1 MSTAPSRPAVGAAD
15 RPSSGSHEALIL
27 AALQTAAPEGRTYE
41 EIGAMTG
48 LDKVAVARR
57 LRTMAEK
64 GLVHDTAARRLVSS
78 GRRAMVWVAG
88 PSPRPRSRPRRP
100 WVGPSAIVAR
110 LARLWPRTVRVPSAP
125 LGAGDG

>member
-1 MSTAPSRPAVGAAD
+1 M
-15 RPSSGSHEALIL
+15 EK
-27 AALQTAAPEGRTYE
+27 AAPEGRTYE

-64 GLVHDTAARRLVSS
+64 GLVHDTAARKLVSS
-78 GRRAMVWVAG
+78 GRRAMIWVAG
-88 PSPRPRSRPRRP
+88 PSPRPRARPRYPRFAAA
-100 WVGPSAIVAR
+100 VIIAR
-110 LARLWPRTVRVPSAP
+110 LSRLWSRAVRLPSAP